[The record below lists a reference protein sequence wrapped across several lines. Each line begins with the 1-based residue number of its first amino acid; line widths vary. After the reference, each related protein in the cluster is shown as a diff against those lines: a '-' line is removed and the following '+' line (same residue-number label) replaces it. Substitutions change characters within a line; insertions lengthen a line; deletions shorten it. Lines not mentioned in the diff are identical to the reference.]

1 MSAPPRAPRNARG
14 SPWSVEFDPNYR
26 AYYYFNGVTGA
37 SEWIEDE
44 EVLSCDAERV
54 EIELTTL
61 AVSQIEESKKK
72 AKSNKKQKSK
82 KSQKESTMVENSTD
96 DDDDDD
102 NGDQDDTAIDTND
115 GIELISDAARLAA
128 DTQGALNSHM
138 RCLLVNACLCEAPL
152 AAIEGLCRTAAFSLL
167 VAISLLFAAF
177 TMDAL
182 WVRRAK
188 ACAREALLTLAA
200 TFSLLVP
207 FIVCFVYRR
216 FDGDEDWDLAPL
228 PTVLGWVDA
237 QRFTTFALGG
247 GSYAQQRPRER
258 DFLPSDGDDAVPHGG
273 GRSLLDVHEA
283 NSLDSWQVKAGGG
296 PSILVAPRRVLNFFS
311 RIARGDEAELQE
323 AVRLGL
329 EME

>member
-1 MSAPPRAPRNARG
+1 MGPPRNARG

-37 SEWIEDE
+37 SEWIEDFE
-44 EVLSCDAERV
+44 EAMSSDAERV
-54 EIELTTL
+54 EIELTNL
-61 AVSQIEESKKK
+61 AVSQIEESKK
-72 AKSNKKQKSK
+72 AKSNKRQKSK
-82 KSQKESTMVENSTD
+82 KSQKQSKMVENSSD

-102 NGDQDDTAIDTND
+102 DEDGDQDDGAIDTND

-128 DTQGALNSHM
+128 DTQGALNSHK

-152 AAIEGLCRTAAFSLL
+152 AAIEGLCRTAAFTLFA
-167 VAISLLFAAF
+167 AISLLLAAF
-177 TMDAL
+177 TMGAL

-188 ACAREALLTLAA
+188 ACAREAALTLAA

-247 GSYAQQRPRER
+247 GSYAQQRLRER
-258 DFLPSDGDDAVPHGG
+258 DVLPSDEDDAVPHGG
-273 GRSLLDVHEA
+273 GRPLLDVHEA

-323 AVRLGL
+323 AIRY